1 MAGGAEDLAAVVEQ
15 DGACGGLHVQD
26 GGDPVD
32 GRRGAVGHVGGDEGP
47 VVPVGELEQ
56 AGPGTVAHDDAGGAA
71 SVVADLAD
79 GVQEGVEPCGG
90 VDVSRVGSCRGSGQA
105 FDAGFVAL
113 QEEPVGLVGD
123 GLDNAGLDEAGGL
136 RVVGGFVADGGED
149 GNLVGVHVH
158 FAQVGVGFRDP
169 GAFGDDGRVQPVL
182 DVGDAGHWPVAADGA
197 ADAGLAEDERVGRDG
212 LGRVEGGAGPQAFL
226 AGAGGDDVGGV
237 RHGGVPV
244 PHGASGTC
252 PGMRRPCSCWL
263 MSRCSCSRAGLPGP
277 WRGWHGLHAAEVI

>member
-1 MAGGAEDLAAVVEQ
+1 M
-15 DGACGGLHVQD
+15 
-26 GGDPVD
+26 
-32 GRRGAVGHVGGDEGP
+32 
-47 VVPVGELEQ
+47 
-56 AGPGTVAHDDAGGAA
+56 
-71 SVVADLAD
+71 
-79 GVQEGVEPCGG
+79 
-90 VDVSRVGSCRGSGQA
+90 
-105 FDAGFVAL
+105 
-113 QEEPVGLVGD
+113 
-123 GLDNAGLDEAGGL
+123 
-136 RVVGGFVADGGED
+136 
-149 GNLVGVHVH
+149 GVHVH

-182 DVGDAGHWPVAADGA
+182 DVGDAGHGPVAADGA

-277 WRGWHGLHAAEVI
+277 WRGWHGLHAAEIMYKVRHPHGLHADASPYTPRGRHGAGAFYEYVVVDHGPAGVQAGHALLCRGLP